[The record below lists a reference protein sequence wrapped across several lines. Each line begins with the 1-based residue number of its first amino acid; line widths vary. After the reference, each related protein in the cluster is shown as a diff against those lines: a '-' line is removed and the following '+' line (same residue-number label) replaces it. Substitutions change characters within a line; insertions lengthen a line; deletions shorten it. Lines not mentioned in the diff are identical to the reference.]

1 MFDFPAHYIA
11 HREEAPDGGP
21 GPGDPEAGWQALYEI
36 GRLARLAGKTPA
48 TCPRPPFTLGAVV
61 WLAGFTGSAI
71 VLDYGTA

>member
-36 GRLARLAGKTPA
+36 GDASPA
-48 TCPRPPFTLGAVV
+48 WQAKPQPPAPAPLSPWAP
-61 WLAGFTGSAI
+61 
-71 VLDYGTA
+71 